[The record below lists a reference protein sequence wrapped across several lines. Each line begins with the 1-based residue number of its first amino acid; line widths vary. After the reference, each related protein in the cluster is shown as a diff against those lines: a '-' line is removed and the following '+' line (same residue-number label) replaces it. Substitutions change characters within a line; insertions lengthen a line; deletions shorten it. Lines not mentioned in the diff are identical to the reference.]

1 MTSSFI
7 SREPVFNQE
16 GFIGRA
22 AELAWAEDLLGRP
35 SPQNCNFIG
44 EPRTGK
50 TSVLYQVY
58 TQQLGL
64 PPGVQGLYVWLR
76 LAELPD
82 YRPITFWRAMLSRL
96 LAEAGRAAPDVP
108 TDAQDVFDE
117 LDEAI
122 EALTEEEEY
131 GRIIFLID
139 DFDLLKSG
147 IGSRDL
153 DWLRSLA
160 TRYGETMAFV
170 ISSSEPVVELED
182 QLRAEEESAVQVS
195 LFANTLNDRWLA
207 LQPVEEAEQLC
218 RETAAAEQ
226 QPPLT
231 DEEVAFL
238 LAEAGRH
245 PALLKIAAA
254 YLFEARQY
262 ETGPE
267 MLENVREDVR
277 LDRHVV
283 WLCRQLW
290 QRRSSAEQAVLAQVL
305 AGDTGALAGS
315 GQDVS
320 DRITL
325 RRLTRHLGLLEK
337 REGELALFADAFAY
351 WVEQLLNAPRDTA
364 VPAPPVMDELLYD
377 SQTRLVKADGREVRL
392 TSLEGRLL
400 DYFLAHK
407 NEVCTVENLLED
419 VWGPGKSRS
428 VVEKAVNRL
437 RTKVERDPKRPRF
450 ILSAR
455 GEGYLL
461 RLP

>member
-7 SREPVFNQE
+7 SRDPVFDQQ

-22 AELAWAEDLLGRP
+22 AELAWAVDLLGRP

-44 EPRTGK
+44 EPRAGK
-50 TSVLYQVY
+50 TSLLYQVY
-58 TQQLGL
+58 ARRLGL
-64 PPGVQGLYVWLR
+64 APGVKGLYVWLR

-82 YRPITFWRAMLSRL
+82 YRPVTFWRAMLSRL
-96 LAEAGRAAPDVP
+96 AAEAGRPAPELP
-108 TDAQDVFDE
+108 EEAQDVFDE
-117 LDEAI
+117 LDEAV
-122 EALTEEEEY
+122 EALVEEEGY
-131 GRIIFLID
+131 GRIVFLVD
-139 DFDLLKSG
+139 DFDLLQSG

-182 QLRAEEESAVQVS
+182 RLRAGEESAAQVS

-207 LQPVEEAEQLC
+207 LLPPEEAEQLC

-226 QPPLT
+226 QSPLT
-231 DEEVAFL
+231 GKEIAFL
-238 LAEAGRH
+238 LAEAGQH

-254 YLFEARQY
+254 YLFEARRY
-262 ETGPE
+262 ESGPE

-290 QRRSSAEQAVLAQVL
+290 QRRSPAEQAVLAQVL
-305 AGDTGALAGS
+305 RGEE
-315 GQDVS
+315 VS

-325 RRLTRHLGLLEK
+325 RHLTRHLGLLEK

-351 WVEQLLNAPRDTA
+351 WVGQLLNAPEDTA
-364 VPAPPVMDELLYD
+364 VTAPLVTDELLYD
-377 SQTRLVKADGREVRL
+377 SQTRMVRVDGREVRL

-407 NEVCTVENLLED
+407 NEVCTVENLLGD

>member
-1 MTSSFI
+1 MTSFI
-7 SREPVFNQE
+7 SREPVLNERDFV
-16 GFIGRA
+16 GHA
-22 AELAWAEDLLGRP
+22 AELAWAADLLGRP

-44 EPRTGK
+44 EPRIGK
-50 TSVLYQVY
+50 TSLLYQVY
-58 TQQLGL
+58 ARQLGL
-64 PPGVQGLYVWLR
+64 APGVKGAYVWLR

-82 YRPITFWRAMLSRL
+82 YRPSTFWRAMLSRL
-96 LAEAGRAAPDVP
+96 LGEAGRAAPSLP

-117 LDEAI
+117 LDETI
-122 EALTEEEEY
+122 EELVEEGGY
-131 GRIIFLID
+131 GRIICLID

-182 QLRAEEESAVQVS
+182 RLRAEEESAMQVS
-195 LFANTLNDRWLA
+195 LFANTLNDRWLG
-207 LQPVEEAEQLC
+207 LLPVEEAEQLC
-218 RETAAAEQ
+218 RETAVAEQ

-254 YLFEARQY
+254 YLFEARRY
-262 ETGPE
+262 DTGPE
-267 MLENVREDVR
+267 MLEEVREDVR

-290 QRRSSAEQAVLAQVL
+290 QRRSPAEQAVLAQVL
-305 AGDTGALAGS
+305 AGDTA
-315 GQDVS
+315 VS

-325 RRLTRHLGLLEK
+325 KQLTRHLGLLEK

-351 WVEQLLNAPRDTA
+351 WVDQLLNGPVDTA
-364 VPAPPVMDELLYD
+364 VPALPVTDELLYD
-377 SQTRLVKADGREVRL
+377 SQTRMVRVDGREVRL

-407 NEVCTVENLLED
+407 NEVCTVENLLGD

-437 RTKVERDPKRPRF
+437 RVKVEHDPKRPRF